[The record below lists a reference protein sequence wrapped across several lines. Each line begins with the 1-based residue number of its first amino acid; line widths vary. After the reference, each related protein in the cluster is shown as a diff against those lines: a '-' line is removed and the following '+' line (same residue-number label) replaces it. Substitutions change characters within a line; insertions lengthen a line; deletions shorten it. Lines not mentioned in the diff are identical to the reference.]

1 MPVRFCNP
9 RALPGRSEGGDCQSA
24 LAPHGQLPV
33 HCELWGGHQ
42 RARKQGQSEFHEISK
57 PHNLL
62 RGAWRGSGLSGSS
75 DLFGLS
81 GSTDQRIQS
90 DKTDQTDY
98 FSGVFRGRSV
108 GARWTRYR
116 RPMRSGP
123 ATLVSQPHVRS
134 GRHWLSSTR

>member
-1 MPVRFCNP
+1 M
-9 RALPGRSEGGDCQSA
+9 
-24 LAPHGQLPV
+24 
-33 HCELWGGHQ
+33 
-42 RARKQGQSEFHEISK
+42 KK

-98 FSGVFRGRSV
+98 FSGVFRGRS
-108 GARWTRYR
+108 R
-116 RPMRSGP
+116 
-123 ATLVSQPHVRS
+123 
-134 GRHWLSSTR
+134 GRKVDKISETDAIWACHTGEPTACEERQALAIVYSLTTNPYCS